1 MPTMGIVIF
10 QWETAMDI
18 VDLVTRIETA
28 PQQTVATGSAT
39 LRKTTKAL
47 VIALKS
53 SDGTKVQHQL
63 RSRRSS
69 WERWGPHQTEAHPHT
84 IDLIMDR
91 LMDLILPG
99 PVMDMARQIRCRN
112 CLHRHRRHQMVIR
125 IMQPRHR
132 HLHRRL
138 VHPRLNRIT
147 PPPITAKCIICN
159 IIKR

>member
-28 PQQTVATGSAT
+28 AQQTVATGSAT

-69 WERWGPHQTEAHPHT
+69 WER
-84 IDLIMDR
+84 
-91 LMDLILPG
+91 
-99 PVMDMARQIRCRN
+99 
-112 CLHRHRRHQMVIR
+112 
-125 IMQPRHR
+125 
-132 HLHRRL
+132 
-138 VHPRLNRIT
+138 
-147 PPPITAKCIICN
+147 
-159 IIKR
+159 